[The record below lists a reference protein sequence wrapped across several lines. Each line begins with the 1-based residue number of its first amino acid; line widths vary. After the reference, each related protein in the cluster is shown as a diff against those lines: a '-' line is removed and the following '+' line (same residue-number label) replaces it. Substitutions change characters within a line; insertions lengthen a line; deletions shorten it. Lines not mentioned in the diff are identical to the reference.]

1 MKFIKKLFNRTG
13 RAIKDTEESLEEKI
27 RACEKA
33 YGVKLFFKTEEE
45 LLLWLSARDP
55 YMVELLCEA

>member
-13 RAIKDTEESLEEKI
+13 RAIKGTEESLEEKI

-33 YGVKLFFKTEEE
+33 YGVKLSFKTEEE
-45 LLLWLSARDP
+45 LFLWLSARDP